1 VTNANPVQRL
11 LSLPREDRLKIY
23 PSLNAEE
30 RYALK
35 NLLDNEI
42 SNPWLRFENDPVGF
56 VTQGLKENVWSKQ
69 QEILE
74 SVRDNKRTA
83 VPACHAPG
91 KSHIAARI
99 VAWWIS
105 VHPVG
110 TAQVVSTATTFRQV
124 RNILW
129 QGIRKVHERHN
140 LAGEVFTVEW
150 KIDNNIVGYGF
161 GGGQNDESA
170 VQGIHAPH
178 LLVIVDEAGGINET
192 LGRSLEALM
201 TGGHTR
207 LLLLGNPPTDQE
219 GSFFE
224 RACNSDLYNVIPIS
238 AYNTPNFTGE
248 DAGICSSC
256 PPSVS
261 EHPVTDHL
269 VDKTWVDD
277 VISEFGDDSAFVEAR
292 VHARFPTSSTNKV
305 IPLSWA
311 EMSTDNEDFM
321 SGETIQLGVDV
332 ASDGGD
338 EFAIAWNDGGKLS
351 VRHNS
356 SGAANANAVDVAG
369 VILQQILAAERVHKE
384 RGLTDKVRV
393 KIDVIGVGG
402 GVRSVL
408 DRWKDEKRHSSE
420 IIPVSVGERAG
431 DAAKFGNQRAE
442 MWWNC
447 RQLLQPQRTDE
458 GVTQEIRL
466 NLDRKTLAQLS
477 TPTYKSDS
485 SGRIVIEKKSEM
497 KRRGMNSPDRAEAVL
512 LALYTPPRYRNST
525 PIAPISLT
533 QPSGWTL

>member
-1 VTNANPVQRL
+1 MTNANPVQRL

-321 SGETIQLGVDV
+321 GGETIQLGVDV

-369 VILQQILAAERVHKE
+369 VILQQILAAERLHKE
-384 RGLTDKVRV
+384 RGVTDKVRV
-393 KIDVIGVGG
+393 KIDVIGVGW

-447 RQLLQPQRTDE
+447 RQLLQPQRTEE

-485 SGRIVIEKKSEM
+485 SGRIVIEKKTEM

-533 QPSGWTL
+533 QSSGWTF

>member
-1 VTNANPVQRL
+1 MTNANPVQRL

-311 EMSTDNEDFM
+311 EMSTENIDFM
-321 SGETIQLGVDV
+321 GGETIQLGVDI

-393 KIDVIGVGG
+393 KIDVIGVGW

-431 DAAKFGNQRAE
+431 DAGKFGNQRAE

-447 RQLLQPQRTDE
+447 RTLLQPQRTEE

>member
-1 VTNANPVQRL
+1 MTNANPVQRL

-369 VILQQILAAERVHKE
+369 VILQQILAAERVHRE
-384 RGLTDKVRV
+384 RGVTEKVRV
-393 KIDVIGVGG
+393 KIDVIGVGW

-447 RQLLQPQRTDE
+447 RQLLQPQRTEE

>member
-1 VTNANPVQRL
+1 MTNANPVQRL

>member
-369 VILQQILAAERVHKE
+369 VILQQILAAERVHRE
-384 RGLTDKVRV
+384 RGVTEKVRV
-393 KIDVIGVGG
+393 KIDVIGVGW

-447 RQLLQPQRTDE
+447 RQLLQPQRTEE

>member
-1 VTNANPVQRL
+1 MTNANPVQRL

-256 PPSVS
+256 PPSIQR
-261 EHPVTDHL
+261 E
-269 VDKTWVDD
+269 
-277 VISEFGDDSAFVEAR
+277 
-292 VHARFPTSSTNKV
+292 VHR
-305 IPLSWA
+305 
-311 EMSTDNEDFM
+311 
-321 SGETIQLGVDV
+321 
-332 ASDGGD
+332 
-338 EFAIAWNDGGKLS
+338 
-351 VRHNS
+351 S
-356 SGAANANAVDVAG
+356 SG
-369 VILQQILAAERVHKE
+369 
-384 RGLTDKVRV
+384 
-393 KIDVIGVGG
+393 
-402 GVRSVL
+402 
-408 DRWKDEKRHSSE
+408 
-420 IIPVSVGERAG
+420 
-431 DAAKFGNQRAE
+431 
-442 MWWNC
+442 
-447 RQLLQPQRTDE
+447 
-458 GVTQEIRL
+458 
-466 NLDRKTLAQLS
+466 
-477 TPTYKSDS
+477 
-485 SGRIVIEKKSEM
+485 
-497 KRRGMNSPDRAEAVL
+497 
-512 LALYTPPRYRNST
+512 
-525 PIAPISLT
+525 
-533 QPSGWTL
+533 

>member
-1 VTNANPVQRL
+1 VANANPVERL
-11 LSLPREDRLKIY
+11 LNLPREDRLKIY
-23 PSLNAEE
+23 PSLNPQE

-35 NLLDNEI
+35 NLLENEI
-42 SNPWLRFENDPVGF
+42 SNPWLRFEDDPVGF
-56 VTQGLKENVWSKQ
+56 VTLGLKENVWSKQ
-69 QEILE
+69 REILE

-110 TAQVVSTATTFRQV
+110 TAQVVTTATTFRQV

-129 QGIRKVHERHN
+129 QQIRKVHERHN

-161 GGGQNDESA
+161 GGGTSDESV

-224 RACNSDLYNVIPIS
+224 RACHSDLYNVIPIS

-248 DAGICSSC
+248 DAGFCSSC
-256 PPSVS
+256 PPSVPQ
-261 EHPVTDHL
+261 HPVTEHL

-277 VISEFGDDSAFVEAR
+277 VISEFGEDSAFVEAR
-292 VHARFPTSSTNKV
+292 VFARFPTSTTNKV

-311 EMSTDNEDFM
+311 EMSMENEDVLG
-321 SGETIQLGVDV
+321 GEAISIGVDV

-338 EFAIAWNDGGKLS
+338 EFAIAWADGGRCSL
-351 VRHNS
+351 RHNS

-369 VILQQILAAERVHKE
+369 VVLGQIKSAEALHRE
-384 RGLTDKVRV
+384 RGVTSRVRV
-393 KIDVIGVGG
+393 KIDVIGVGW

-408 DRWKDEKRHSSE
+408 DRWRDEGRHNAE

-442 MWWNC
+442 MWWNA
-447 RQLLQPQRTDE
+447 RSLLQPQRVDD
-458 GVTQEIRL
+458 GVRQEIRL
-466 NLDRKTLAQLS
+466 DLDRKTLAQLS
-477 TPTYKSDS
+477 APTYKSDS
-485 SGRIVIEKKSEM
+485 SGRIVIEKKLEM
-497 KRRGMNSPDRAEAVL
+497 KRRGMTSPDRAEAVL
-512 LALYTPPRYRNST
+512 LALYTPPKYRNST
-525 PIAPISLT
+525 PIAPLSFT
-533 QPSGWTL
+533 QPNGWNL

>member
-1 VTNANPVQRL
+1 MTNANPVQRL

-311 EMSTDNEDFM
+311 EMSTENIDFM
-321 SGETIQLGVDV
+321 GGETIQLGVDI

-393 KIDVIGVGG
+393 KIDVIGVGW

-431 DAAKFGNQRAE
+431 DAGTFGNQRAE

-447 RQLLQPQRTDE
+447 RTLLQPQRTEE

>member
-321 SGETIQLGVDV
+321 SGETIQLGVDI

-369 VILQQILAAERVHKE
+369 VILQQILAAERVHRE
-384 RGLTDKVRV
+384 RGVTEKVRV
-393 KIDVIGVGG
+393 KIDVIGVGW

-431 DAAKFGNQRAE
+431 DAGKFGNQRAE

-447 RQLLQPQRTDE
+447 RTLLQPQRTEE